1 LLQAERCKLGLRYN
15 GGKAP
20 MFLPSLVLALLAA
33 TDRGPRPAAPFIN
46 PGGIVNAATHRPAPD
61 NFVCPGGIISIY
73 GTGLATVTREVRPG
87 DVENGFLP
95 ETLAGVAVFF
105 GPVAAP
111 LFYVSPLQIN
121 AQVPTVL
128 QPGDW
133 EVRVRVERLEGR
145 ERVVVRPYSPGLFAV
160 ARHTDG
166 TPVSAAAPA
175 RPGEFILFFGAGFG
189 PTRPPALSGAL
200 APLAPVWM
208 TTRIEAEV
216 AGAPLSLPDIYY
228 WGLAPGFAGLYQ
240 FNLRIPTPTA
250 AGDVEVR
257 VGVAGEWSQPGFRI
271 AVAGQAP

>member
-1 LLQAERCKLGLRYN
+1 
-15 GGKAP
+15 
-20 MFLPSLVLALLAA
+20 MLVAWLVVAALAA
-33 TDRGPRPAAPFIN
+33 ADRGPRPAAPAIN
-46 PGGIVNAATHRPAPD
+46 PGGIVNAATHRPAPE
-61 NFVCPGGIISIY
+61 NYVCPGGIISIY
-73 GTGLATVTREVRPG
+73 GTGLATVAREVRPG

-121 AQVPTVL
+121 AQVPSVL
-128 QPGDW
+128 QPGEW

-166 TPVSAAAPA
+166 TPVSASAPA
-175 RPGEFILFFGAGFG
+175 RPGEYILFFGTGFG

-200 APLAPVWM
+200 APMAPVWM
-208 TTRIEAEV
+208 TTRIEAEIG
-216 AGAPLSLPDIYY
+216 GAALGAEDIYY

-240 FNLRIPTPTA
+240 FNLRIPVGA
-250 AGDVEVR
+250 ATGEAEVR

-271 AVAGQAP
+271 AVAGP